1 MTYFDF
7 VYNIGGDYMK
17 RTYALIISL
26 VGLAGVILTAISTGL
41 DNTDQFW
48 LSAFSVLKY
57 FTIQSNLMVTIYFG
71 AIYFFKWDQLPKYK
85 SWLGG
90 VTVYITITFLV
101 FVTLLQSIW
110 HPVGIGLWGNI
121 LNHYVTP
128 IFTIIF
134 LVLYR
139 KDYLFT
145 TSNILQWLIYP
156 LIYIVF
162 VLISGLAVGDYI
174 YPFFQINEVGVGG
187 FLIVFFGIMM
197 LFFLLSIG
205 AVMLTRKKD

>member
-1 MTYFDF
+1 MTDLYF
-7 VYNIGGDYMK
+7 VYNISGDHMK

-26 VGLAGVILTAISTGL
+26 FSLVGVVLTAVSAGL
-41 DNTDQFW
+41 DNPEHFW
-48 LSAFSVLKY
+48 FSAVSVLKY

-71 AIYFFKWDQLPKYK
+71 AIYFFKWDQQPKLK
-85 SWLGG
+85 PWLGA

-101 FVTLLQSIW
+101 FVTLLQNIW

-128 IFTIIF
+128 IFSIVF
-134 LVLYR
+134 LVIYR

-145 TSNILQWLIYP
+145 KSNILQWLIYP

-187 FLIVFFGIMM
+187 FLIVFFCIMV

-205 AVMLTRKKD
+205 AIILTRKKN